1 MCLNG
6 RIKRF
11 AKLELY
17 PTTNWKSIPR
27 ATNKKHH
34 KLRSHVHQKI
44 NQFFSLIVLCKE
56 NIHALETS
64 TDVFIFVPHKSKSQQ
79 REAAVTVILSSVG
92 QQLIGLLRAR
102 QVTFLFLCYSTKY
115 LAFFILF
122 QLEFLLLEYRCPS
135 ADLCIVANLCCL
147 HPSFPV
153 PFHRNNFPLYFLTIV
168 LLPLLHR
175 GGGYPNHWSWPE
187 FST

>member
-102 QVTFLFLCYSTKY
+102 QVTFLFPCYSTKCF
-115 LAFFILF
+115 AFSFCSSQNF
-122 QLEFLLLEYRCPS
+122 
-135 ADLCIVANLCCL
+135 CCW
-147 HPSFPV
+147 S
-153 PFHRNNFPLYFLTIV
+153 TDA
-168 LLPLLHR
+168 PLLTCALQLIYVVCTLPFLSPSIETTFH
-175 GGGYPNHWSWPE
+175 SI
-187 FST
+187 S